1 MPPKEDKKE
10 KRTKPCCNC
19 KRSKVKCVYTSSLP
33 CERCVKT
40 GQAATCQF
48 VPKLP
53 SLKLPSIDSNNHA
66 TRLPSTTPVLNA
78 PSTFTPSLNNSGP
91 LPSHLINSNLH
102 NPIPALIPTH
112 SSMNTQV
119 YNNLAL
125 PPTLQNTSDTAWK
138 SQIEHRLSGF
148 DSKIDNLVEMLK
160 VNQQFVMNNQMQFYN
175 NNSSSSSSSSNIVF
189 LKDRR
194 IIPRDI

>member
-1 MPPKEDKKE
+1 
-10 KRTKPCCNC
+10 
-19 KRSKVKCVYTSSLP
+19 
-33 CERCVKT
+33 
-40 GQAATCQF
+40 
-48 VPKLP
+48 
-53 SLKLPSIDSNNHA
+53 
-66 TRLPSTTPVLNA
+66 
-78 PSTFTPSLNNSGP
+78 
-91 LPSHLINSNLH
+91 
-102 NPIPALIPTH
+102 
-112 SSMNTQV
+112 MNTQV

-125 PPTLQNTSDTAWK
+125 PPTLQNASDTAWK

-175 NNSSSSSSSSNIVF
+175 NNNSSSSSSNSNIVF